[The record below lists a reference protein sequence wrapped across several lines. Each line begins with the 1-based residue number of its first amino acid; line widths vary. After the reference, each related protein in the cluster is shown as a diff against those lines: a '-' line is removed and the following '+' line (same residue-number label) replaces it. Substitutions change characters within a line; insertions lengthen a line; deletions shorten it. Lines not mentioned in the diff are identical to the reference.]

1 MAYITVTPLKT
12 SNSMP
17 ILTGTVDFTRFDE
30 KGIARETI
38 EIEINY
44 NVYKLFDG
52 RLGIDEKVIP
62 NVWKLHFDTPLYQG
76 VYDVEARVVDVKTRA
91 TITKDSTKGE
101 LTIEAIPYQIL
112 EQQKNL
118 TILQKV
124 ALVAGLMDSVG
135 KMFGGQNGVGGN
147 PAVHPSLDDDSSTSL
162 AGRSDQER
170 GEDARVKDKEKRAK
184 ATTAPVP
191 PKKHP
196 MKSTDSGAAAPDIE
210 APDSA
215 QAKDA
220 LASITS
226 AEIEAAS
233 STPEM
238 RAAPDL
244 AKSLIQNNPGGTG
257 NAATDVGSPFG

>member
-1 MAYITVTPLKT
+1 MASITVKPLRT
-12 SNSMP
+12 SNTMP
-17 ILTGTVDFTRFDE
+17 ILTGTVDYTRIDA
-30 KGIARETI
+30 KGIPRETI
-38 EIEINY
+38 EVEINY
-44 NVYKLFDG
+44 VVYKLFDG
-52 RLGIDEKVIP
+52 KLGVDEKVTP
-62 NVWKLHFDTPLYQG
+62 NVWKLHFDSPLFEGTYN
-76 VYDVEARVVDVKTRA
+76 VEARVVDVNTRA
-91 TITKDSTKGE
+91 TLAKDTTNGE
-101 LTIEAIPYQIL
+101 LIIEPVPYQIL

-170 GEDARVKDKEKRAK
+170 GSDARIIDKEKRAK
-184 ATTAPVP
+184 ATTAPIP

-210 APDSA
+210 VPDA
-215 QAKDA
+215 GQAKDA
-220 LASITS
+220 LAGITS

-244 AKSLIQNNPGGTG
+244 VNSLIQSNPGGTG